1 MYISCKPTALLSID
15 PLRTAFL
22 SLVRLQLGF
31 RGIYRDLSM
40 AKKTDIW
47 MPIYIADYLADTMH
61 LSTAEHGA
69 YLLIIM
75 AYWRN
80 RQPIKKSH
88 LKSIT
93 RMDEKLF
100 ETSAFTLSE
109 FFTIEQIDGEEVW
122 RHERIDAELAKAM
135 NNKEIKSING
145 KLGGRPK
152 KLNESKTKANGKL
165 NIKLNESPSPSPS
178 LSKDKERGEGDK
190 SPFVLNEKIPKAVW
204 QDWHDYRNSQKGWT
218 AKAKTL
224 SANSLLALI
233 EKGYDAQTIVNKSIE
248 NGWKGLFEPKPD
260 KFAKPEVRP
269 TFTKVEKTPEQ
280 IALEKAEAQKAHAK
294 YMEQFGVAV

>member
-1 MYISCKPTALLSID
+1 MT
-15 PLRTAFL
+15 
-22 SLVRLQLGF
+22 
-31 RGIYRDLSM
+31 
-40 AKKTDIW
+40 KKTDIW

-80 RQPIKKSH
+80 RQPIQKSR

-93 RMDEKLF
+93 RMDEKLW
-100 ETSAFTLSE
+100 ETSALIISE
-109 FFTIEQIDGEEVW
+109 FFIIEEIDGEEVW

-152 KLNESKTKANGKL
+152 KLNESETKANRNL

-178 LSKDKERGEGDK
+178 YIKAIGALPSESPPTISKKGNRLPDDWKPDDVLLTWAKNKRPDLNLSDTVESFCNYWQSKSGKDACK
-190 SPFVLNEKIPKAVW
+190 L
-204 QDWHDYRNSQKGWT
+204 DWAKTFKNWVISQK
-218 AKAKTL
+218 
-224 SANSLLALI
+224 AN
-233 EKGYDAQTIVNKSIE
+233 
-248 NGWKGLFEPKPD
+248 P
-260 KFAKPEVRP
+260 FAKPEVRP
-269 TFTKVEKTPEQ
+269 SFTKIEKTAEQ
-280 IALEKAEAQKAHAK
+280 IEQEKAEAKKAHAD
-294 YMEQFGVAV
+294 YMRQFGVSV